1 MRRVILLIVTIGLL
15 LPINA
20 QALDP
25 VSLTNQGIIGGNV
38 LDISPSS
45 NETDNRSGSVGGAL
59 EASQVVEVYTATW
72 CENCVE
78 TEHALMDSL
87 NNTDATVLVFHRF
100 IGESEDPFGTQEGD
114 DRWTDRYGEESREAV
129 GLQRAAPTVVFDGSR
144 MKSGSSSHGESLEA
158 DYTEMYQDKHEY
170 RSLNSIE
177 SDFSWTGNNSTGTLD
192 WKLDGPDY
200 WNNENI
206 TLNHY
211 LVVVEESAYF
221 PDGSNG
227 LEYYEDVVRAVIL
240 LDASVQDDGRELGG
254 SVELQLPAAWDGD
267 DLSLVLIHDWTYNPS
282 EGCMDLEAANYNPL
296 AEVDDGS
303 CDYLP
308 PSPAE
313 TLEKG
318 LPNVGLISVVC
329 TTLLAAIF
337 QSRIE
342 ESA

>member
-1 MRRVILLIVTIGLL
+1 MRRVVLLIVTIGLL

-25 VSLTNQGIIGGNV
+25 VPLTNQGIIGGNV
-38 LDISPSS
+38 LDISSLENGS
-45 NETDNRSGSVGGAL
+45 ENRSGFAGGAL
-59 EASQVVEVYTATW
+59 DSAQVVEVYTATW
-72 CENCVE
+72 CANCVD
-78 TEHALMDSL
+78 TEHALMESL

-114 DRWTDRYGEESREAV
+114 DRWTDRYGEESKDIV

-158 DYTEMYQDKHEY
+158 DYSEMYQDKHEY
-170 RSLNSIE
+170 RSLNGIE
-177 SDFSWTGNNSTGTLD
+177 SEFSWTGNNSTGTLD

-267 DLSLVLIHDWTYNPS
+267 DLSLVLIHDWTYNPP
-282 EGCMDLEAANYNPL
+282 EGCMDSMAENYDPS

-303 CDYLP
+303 CFIIAISP
-308 PSPAE
+308 PPE
-313 TLEKG
+313 EQNG

-337 QSRIE
+337 HSRIE
-342 ESA
+342 KSA